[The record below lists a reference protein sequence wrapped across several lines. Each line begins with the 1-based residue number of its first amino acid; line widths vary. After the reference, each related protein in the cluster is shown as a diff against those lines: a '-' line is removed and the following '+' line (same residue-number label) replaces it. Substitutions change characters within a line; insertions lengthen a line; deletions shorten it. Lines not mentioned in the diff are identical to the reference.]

1 MTEVKYTDQQRKAL
15 WKFCELLAESLNE
28 AGLDIRKVL
37 KPTYNIPW
45 TKDSVHDHLFIPIQK
60 TMFGTDSVTI
70 LTKQGQIKGIHNTI
84 VREVGEKHGCE
95 NIPLTRYENYYDKAP
110 LEKETKPIW
119 RH

>member
-60 TMFGTDSVTI
+60 TMFGTDSFTK
-70 LTKQGQIKGIHNTI
+70 LTKQGQIKEIHKVI
-84 VREVGEKHGCE
+84 VRELGEKHGLE
-95 NIPLTRYENYYDKAP
+95 NIPFPSYEISYDKAP
-110 LEKETKPIW
+110 LKEENKPIW
-119 RH
+119 RQ